1 MEIPADP
8 AGVARNGCEPRHCG
22 ELVRTIEAAHVAAGD
37 REKFRTEQRPKPGEA
52 LDDG

>member
-1 MEIPADP
+1 MEISADP
-8 AGVARNGCEPRHCG
+8 AGVARDRCEHG
-22 ELVRTIEAAHVAAGD
+22 HSGKLVWTIEATHVAAGD